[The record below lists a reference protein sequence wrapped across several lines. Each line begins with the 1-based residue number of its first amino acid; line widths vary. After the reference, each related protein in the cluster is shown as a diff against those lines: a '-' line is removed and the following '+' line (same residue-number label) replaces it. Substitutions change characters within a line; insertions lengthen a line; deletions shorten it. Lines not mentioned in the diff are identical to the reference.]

1 MQTFHEDVIQTFLFC
16 FLVAMGIIQIMVA
29 WRGWH
34 GLSIY
39 GGRVRK
45 NVNYALGTGLVIFGY
60 AWYFSDPMHRNT
72 RNIEGVMSIV
82 CLVLGVAAAAV
93 LTGLLASLA
102 EAIRRRRGRGG
113 GSLYAAKDVKRIAL
127 SQGKAILSAWGDP
140 GGNLVVL
147 AEPGKGNE
155 GLLAS
160 ALSALP
166 PGCGFV
172 AVKPSGEEETILPA
186 LLREL
191 QEREGL
197 ELSGEVFMG
206 LGWAS
211 NELARLQ
218 QDLEDIYRPKAF
230 LAVAPIIPSYS
241 QNIVGDAL
249 TSNTPL
255 DISEAIVAEKPWRT
269 ANFKRMLRIWLPVFI
284 ACCLLATAATLAF
297 DVRWK
302 FVFGPAAGL
311 VLSLWFIYYVAS
323 WRGLRLEGGRAEMER
338 ASTIAV
344 LLAPNGACPTRT
356 VLTSDGCLEFRKL
369 PEDVRSRYPA
379 GQIEFWGS
387 VLRGKFLL
395 EEGTMRRLLN
405 LIWEEKE
412 QGNRLDDP
420 TGTGN

>member
-1 MQTFHEDVIQTFLFC
+1 
-16 FLVAMGIIQIMVA
+16 
-29 WRGWH
+29 
-34 GLSIY
+34 
-39 GGRVRK
+39 
-45 NVNYALGTGLVIFGY
+45 
-60 AWYFSDPMHRNT
+60 
-72 RNIEGVMSIV
+72 
-82 CLVLGVAAAAV
+82 
-93 LTGLLASLA
+93 
-102 EAIRRRRGRGG
+102 
-113 GSLYAAKDVKRIAL
+113 
-127 SQGKAILSAWGDP
+127 
-140 GGNLVVL
+140 L

-338 ASTIAV
+338 ASTIAI